1 MGFFE
6 KAENIATLAL
16 IALVL
21 GGLGFAG
28 YEIYEYFQDNPLNPG
43 TDPNKP
49 TVLTTIVNQLGI
61 GTSSLTFSDAAS
73 QEFTHP
79 LGSLESIFG
88 IGADGN

>member
-1 MGFFE
+1 MFE
-6 KAENIATLAL
+6 KSENIATLAL
-16 IALVL
+16 IALIL

-28 YEIYEYFQDNPLNPG
+28 YELYEFLQEDGGNDG
-43 TDPNKP
+43 TDPTAP
-49 TVLTTIVNQLGI
+49 TLLTKAINNLGI

-73 QEFTHP
+73 QELSHP